1 MMMGQLIGFEI
12 IESAYCYTTKVV
24 VRGILDKRRPNGK
37 KPLYRRVV
45 VHIPRIYRMGNNL
58 ICHPSLI
65 PRLKQALQQ
74 SRVILEINNVE
85 TKR

>member
-1 MMMGQLIGFEI
+1 MMAHFPDFQI

-24 VRGILDKRRPNGK
+24 VRGIFDKRRPNGK

-45 VHIPRIYRMGNNL
+45 VHIPRMYRMGNKI
-58 ICHPSLI
+58 ICHPSFI

-74 SRVILEINNVE
+74 SRVVEINYVE